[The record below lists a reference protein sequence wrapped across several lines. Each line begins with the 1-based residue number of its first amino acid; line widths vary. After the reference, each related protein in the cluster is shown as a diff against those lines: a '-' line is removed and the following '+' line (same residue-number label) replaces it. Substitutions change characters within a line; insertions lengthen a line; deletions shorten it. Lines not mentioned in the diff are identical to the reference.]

1 MNINKRNIKLQHD
14 RERIMFRVYFPLVI
28 VLLCDIYARHFEYS
42 RVQCFVICWTEFE
55 KVRKRL
61 LAISKINVSQ

>member
-1 MNINKRNIKLQHD
+1 MNINKRSIKLQHY

-42 RVQCFVICWTEFE
+42 CVQCFVICWIEFE